1 MTRRHVVTAFF
12 VAAAAF
18 AACAPR
24 TRVAAD
30 RESHQQPLLTKSA
43 NGLAVTL
50 TQISGS
56 HATSF
61 ALELKNPGKLT
72 EVRFTSGKTHD
83 FVVLDE
89 KDREVWRWS
98 AGRLFTQ
105 SLQTKQLKTGDSIRF
120 EATWDSV
127 APGRYRVVASLNT
140 TAHPEELEREFVVR

>member
-1 MTRRHVVTAFF
+1 MIRRQVVSILLC
-12 VAAAAF
+12 AAVVI

-24 TRVAAD
+24 TRVSVD
-30 RESHQQPLLTKSA
+30 RESPQQPLLSTTL

-50 TQISGS
+50 TKISGPRT
-56 HATSF
+56 TSF

-72 EVRFTSGKTHD
+72 EVRFASGKTHD

-98 AGRLFTQ
+98 TGRLFTQ
-105 SLQTKQLKTGDSIRF
+105 SLQTKQLKTGDSILF

-127 APGRYRVVASLNT
+127 APGTYRVVASLNS
-140 TAHPEELEREFVVR
+140 ANHPEALEQEFVVR